1 MSGVTLFF
9 MVLAMS
15 VPAAWADLE
24 SEAVGSEGPGRIP
37 SAIEVQ
43 PPAVLIPTQAGSR
56 GRMLYE
62 NHCLECHESM
72 LFIREKRT
80 VGSFPELRAAVLRW
94 AAETKLPWGTEEID
108 DVTGHLNR
116 TYYHFGSR

>member
-1 MSGVTLFF
+1 MSGVPLFF
-9 MVLAMS
+9 MVLALS
-15 VPAAWADLE
+15 VPALSADLE
-24 SEAVGSEGPGRIP
+24 PANGSEEPTQIFP
-37 SAIEVQ
+37 DVEVQ
-43 PPAVLIPTQAGSR
+43 PPDDRVPVQAESR
-56 GRMLYE
+56 GQMLYE
-62 NHCLECHESM
+62 NHCLGCHESV

-80 VGSFPELRAAVLRW
+80 VRSFPDIRAAALRW